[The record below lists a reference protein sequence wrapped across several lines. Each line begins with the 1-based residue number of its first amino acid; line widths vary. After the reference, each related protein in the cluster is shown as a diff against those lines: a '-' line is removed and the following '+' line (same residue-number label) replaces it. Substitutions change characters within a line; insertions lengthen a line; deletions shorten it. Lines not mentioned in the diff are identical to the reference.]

1 MNELGQSFLA
11 NVGSFGSVFLIPMNE
26 LTCRAE
32 VGQVP
37 GFSAV
42 LVRLFLAM
50 LMGGIIG
57 MERGRKN
64 RPAGFRT
71 YMLVCMSAAMT
82 MMLGQYFPTFFQEK
96 ATQTDV
102 SRIGAQVISGVG
114 FLGAGTIMVTDKQHV
129 KGLTTA
135 AGLWTS
141 ACMGLA
147 LGAGFYICVLPAFGM
162 ILLVVWFLPKIEMT
176 LVERSRNMDFYVEV
190 TKMEGIHQVIN
201 TLKQWDVQIYDVDIT
216 NGERSKQE
224 FPNGVFSIRLGK
236 GQPHT
241 EVIARLSHLETVS
254 IIKEI

>member
-1 MNELGQSFLA
+1 MSELRQMLSAAAGVVKLL
-11 NVGSFGSVFLIPMNE
+11 LIPMKE
-26 LTCRAE
+26 LGGGTE
-32 VGQVP
+32 SGQILR
-37 GFSAV
+37 FSAI
-42 LVRLFLAM
+42 LVRLCLAM

-82 MMLGQYFPTFFQEK
+82 MLLGQYFPAFSPEK
-96 ATQTDV
+96 AGQTDV
-102 SRIGAQVISGVG
+102 SRIAAQVISGVG

-147 LGAGFYICVLPAFGM
+147 LGAGFYACVLLAFGM
-162 ILLVVWFLPKIEMT
+162 ILLVVWFLPKIEMV

-190 TKMEGIHQVIN
+190 TKMEGIHQVIH
-201 TLKQWDVQIYDVDIT
+201 TLQRENIQIYDVDIT
-216 NGERSKQE
+216 RGERSRQE
-224 FPNGVFSIRLGK
+224 PANGVFSVRLEK
-236 GQPHT
+236 GQVHT